1 MSIRKWHKG
10 KLIILWAWGIAIVS
24 LLMTDFLTS
33 SVQSSPSRHSV
44 EFLVTLLVLLALS
57 AVTWRWLGDRNQP
70 APTEEP
76 HSSEP

>member
-1 MSIRKWHKG
+1 MSNRKWHKG

-24 LLMTDFLTS
+24 LLMTDFLTI

-44 EFLVTLLVLLALS
+44 ELLVTLLVLLALS
-57 AVTWRWLGDRNQP
+57 AVTWRWLGDCSEP
-70 APTEEP
+70 AAADEP

>member
-44 EFLVTLLVLLALS
+44 EFLVTLLILLALS
-57 AVTWRWLGDRNQP
+57 AVTWRWLGDRSEP
-70 APTEEP
+70 AAADEP